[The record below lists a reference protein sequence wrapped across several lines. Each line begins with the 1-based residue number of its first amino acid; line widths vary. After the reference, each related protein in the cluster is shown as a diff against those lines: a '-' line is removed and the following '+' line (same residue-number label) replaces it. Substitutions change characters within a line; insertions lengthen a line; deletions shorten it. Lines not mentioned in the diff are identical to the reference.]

1 MVPVRTWRE
10 LRRFHSMESPS
21 NRHDNRFL
29 CNGKKKKKK
38 KNNYFC
44 LWNLNLCVRRK
55 GEWKRKIINTYLST
69 FFFQCKKFTFVHMF
83 SFVHISIIFR
93 SWIIIELFFFY
104 RNFYKLSRIRC
115 KCWSVDRTD
124 GVFGNVEFVRS

>member
-1 MVPVRTWRE
+1 
-10 LRRFHSMESPS
+10 
-21 NRHDNRFL
+21 
-29 CNGKKKKKK
+29 
-38 KNNYFC
+38 
-44 LWNLNLCVRRK
+44 
-55 GEWKRKIINTYLST
+55 
-69 FFFQCKKFTFVHMF
+69 MF

-124 GVFGNVEFVRS
+124 GVFGNVEFVSFLDRISNQKFTIDINLRNHKYDIEQHLET